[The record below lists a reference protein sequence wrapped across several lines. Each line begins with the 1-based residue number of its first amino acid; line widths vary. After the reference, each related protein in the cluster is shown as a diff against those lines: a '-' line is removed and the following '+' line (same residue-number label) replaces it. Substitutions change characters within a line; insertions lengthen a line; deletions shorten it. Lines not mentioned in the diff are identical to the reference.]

1 MKKVTFLFLFTMV
14 FLIAASSP
22 FLISA
27 DHSNGEDDDDHSL
40 DQSFEQS
47 FEQSKDQP
55 LGQSLGQSP
64 KELPV
69 VGSYQ
74 KLKSLMKEA
83 QQTSDLMYR
92 SYAVT
97 GTVAESLSEESS
109 VAVSKES
116 ADLATDNGADFSTT
130 NIQVQGVDEA
140 DVIKTDGE
148 YIYQVN
154 HDRIIIA
161 KAYPANEMNIVD
173 TLRFDEKNI
182 QLHEIYADDKHLVV
196 IGSSYH
202 GFQVEEQKNREQ
214 KKITQPHHR
223 GHTVKAIVYNIQ
235 DKANITPI
243 REVELEGSYVSS
255 RKIGSSLYLIANR
268 YLDVHYILNHNN
280 EYVTPAYRDSNVSSE
295 DKIVDYQDIHY
306 FPDSIEPNYLLI
318 GGLDLNNLEKEMD
331 VSTYLGTGENIYA
344 SQDHLYVAVTQ
355 YDMEN
360 ETNPESTYKR
370 HHLSKSSAIYKF
382 KLDQG
387 NVQYV
392 SQGKV
397 PGKILNQFSMD
408 QHNGFFRIATT
419 TGEIWR
425 EDEHTSKNNLYIL
438 DENLQVTGKIEDIA
452 PGEKI
457 YSVRFMGDR
466 GYMVTFKT
474 VDPLFVIDLK
484 DPTAPSIL
492 GKLKIPGYSDY
503 LHPYDENHIIGFG
516 KDTKEYTQG
525 KGNPNVAYYQ
535 GMKIAIFDVSDV
547 SDPKEKFVEIIGDR
561 GTDSELLYNH
571 KALLFSR
578 EKNLLSFPVRVMEI
592 DEDQKKAADITQYGE
607 FTFQGAYV
615 YGIDLEQG
623 FTLRKKITHISDE
636 EYRKSGQRWYESNN
650 NVERIIYIGDT
661 LYTLSKGMIKAHE
674 LGSFEEINRIEIPQE

>member
-1 MKKVTFLFLFTMV
+1 MKKVIFLLLFTMV
-14 FLIAASSP
+14 FLIMASSP

-27 DHSNGEDDDDHSL
+27 DHSNEGDDDD
-40 DQSFEQS
+40 QSS
-47 FEQSKDQP
+47 D
-55 LGQSLGQSP
+55 QSLGQSLDQP
-64 KELPV
+64 LNPLPV

-74 KLKSLMKEA
+74 KLTSLMKEA
-83 QQTSDLMYR
+83 QQTRNFIYR
-92 SYAVT
+92 GFAVT
-97 GTVAESLSEESS
+97 ETSSAEGSANL
-109 VAVSKES
+109 SKES
-116 ADLATDNGADFSTT
+116 ATQASDSGTDYSTT

-154 HDRIIIA
+154 HERIIIA
-161 KAYPANEMNIVD
+161 KAYPANEMTIID
-173 TLRFDEKNI
+173 TLKFDEKSMR
-182 QLHEIYADDKHLVV
+182 LHEIYVDDKHLVV
-196 IGSSYH
+196 IGSSYLD
-202 GFQVEEQKNREQ
+202 FEEEDQEMNQKEIAPR
-214 KKITQPHHR
+214 HHR
-223 GHTVKAIVYNIQ
+223 RHTVKAIIYNIQ

-243 REVELEGSYVSS
+243 REVELEGDYVTS
-255 RKIGSSLYLIANR
+255 RKIGSSLYLIANK
-268 YLDVHYILNHNN
+268 YLDVYTILDHKN
-280 EYVTPAYRDSNVSSE
+280 EVPAPIYRDSIGFGETMVM
-295 DKIVDYQDIHY
+295 DYQDIHY
-306 FPDSIEPNYLLI
+306 FPNSIEPNYLMI
-318 GGLDLNNLEKEMD
+318 GGLDLSDLEKEMD

-344 SQDHLYVAVTQ
+344 SQDHLFVAVTQ
-355 YDMEN
+355 YDVEN
-360 ETNPESTYKR
+360 KSKLESTYKR
-370 HHLSKSSAIYKF
+370 HHISKSSAIYKF

-392 SQGKV
+392 SQGDV

-408 QHNGFFRIATT
+408 EHNGYFRIATT
-419 TGEIWR
+419 TGEMWR

-438 DENLQVTGKIEDIA
+438 DEQLHLSGKIEDIA

-474 VDPLFVIDLK
+474 VDPLFVIDLT
-484 DPTAPSIL
+484 DPAAPSIL

-535 GMKIAIFDVSDV
+535 GMKIAMFDVSDV
-547 SDPKEKFVEIIGDR
+547 SNPKEKFVEIIGDR

-571 KALLFSR
+571 KALLFSKER
-578 EKNLLSFPVRVMEI
+578 NLLSFPIRVMEI
-592 DEDQKKAADITQYGE
+592 DEKQKKTADITQYGE

-615 YGIDLEQG
+615 YEVNLEQG
-623 FTLRKKITHISDE
+623 FTLRKKITHISDD
-636 EYRKSGQRWYESNN
+636 EYFKSGKHWYNSNN

-661 LYTLSKGMIKAHE
+661 LYTLSKGMIQAHE
-674 LGSFEEINRIEIPQE
+674 LGRFEEINRIEIPRE